1 MKFIIVTG
9 GVISGLGKGIT
20 ASSIGLLLKCV
31 GLNVAMIKIDPY
43 INIDAGTMSPY
54 EHGEVFVLQDG
65 TETDLDLGNYERFL
79 NISLTHKHNITTG
92 KIYKS
97 VIEDERR
104 GKYLGKT
111 VQIIPHITDRIQ
123 SSIMEAANTKING
136 RDADVCIVEVGGT
149 VGDIESMPFIEALR
163 QMAYNK
169 RDDMLFVHVSL
180 VPIIGTN
187 NEYKTKPTQN
197 SVKDL
202 RRLGIS
208 PNMLILRSNQ
218 VVDEATK
225 EKIGLFCN
233 VHKENIISN
242 PNVETIY
249 DVPLILDQQFLGKKI
264 CKSLKLD
271 NKYLLPNCFGEYN
284 CLTLFKDY
292 KMVSSN
298 VRKGITVC
306 IAGKYSESQDAYLSI
321 IRALEHAAYYCKYR
335 VNIKLLSTEHINE
348 SNVHRKLGIYDA
360 IIIPGGFGERG
371 IEGMVTVAK
380 YCRDNNKPVLG
391 ICLGMH
397 VMVIEAARRIWGE
410 DCNSTEF
417 DPYTQYPVVTII
429 KKGQEMGGTMK
440 LGSHFTTILKYNDCD
455 NANNLY
461 TNTLAYKIY
470 QKDKIVER
478 HRHRYEVNPMY
489 IERLCQ
495 EIRCTGVSYTDNC
508 IDIVEDPKNT
518 FYLGCQYHPEFYS
531 SLEKASSIFLHLLG
545 SIESK

>member
-1 MKFIIVTG
+1 MKLNMKYIIVTG

-20 ASSIGLLLKCV
+20 ASSIGVLLKCV

-43 INIDAGTMSPY
+43 LNIDAGTMSPY

-97 VIEDERR
+97 VIEDERE

-111 VQIIPHITDRIQ
+111 VQIIPHITDKIQ
-123 SSIMEAANTKING
+123 HSIEEAAHTKING
-136 RDADVCIVEVGGT
+136 RETDVCIVEVGGT

-163 QMAYNK
+163 QMAYTK

-180 VPIIGTN
+180 VPIIGEN

-197 SVKDL
+197 TVKDL
-202 RRLGIS
+202 RQLGIS
-208 PNMLILRSNQ
+208 PHMLILRGNQ
-218 VVDEATK
+218 MVDEATK
-225 EKIGLFCN
+225 EKVSLFCQ
-233 VHKENIISN
+233 VSKENIISN

-249 DVPLILDQQFLGKKI
+249 DVPLIFDDQFVGRKI
-264 CKSLKLD
+264 CKSLNLD
-271 NKYLLPNCFGEYN
+271 SKYLLPNCFGDYN

-292 KMVSSN
+292 KKVCRSVN
-298 VRKGITVC
+298 KGITIC
-306 IAGKYSESQDAYLSI
+306 IAGKYSQSQDAYLSI

-335 VNIKLLSTEHINE
+335 IKVKLLSTENIHKD
-348 SNVHRKLGIYDA
+348 NVDKKIGIYDA
-360 IIIPGGFGERG
+360 IVIPGGFGERG

-397 VMVIEAARRIWGE
+397 VMVIEASRRIWGD

-417 DPYTQYPVVTII
+417 VPDTANPVVTII
-429 KKGQEMGGTMK
+429 RNDQQLGGTMK
-440 LGSHFTTILKYNDCD
+440 LGSHFTTVIMYKNYKQH
-455 NANNLY
+455 
-461 TNTLAYKIY
+461 TLAYKIY
-470 QKDKIVER
+470 KKEKIVER
-478 HRHRYEVNPMY
+478 HRHRYEVNPFY
-489 IERLCQ
+489 IEMLSQ
-495 EIRCTGVSYTDNC
+495 ELMCTGVSYTDNC
-508 IDIVEDPKNT
+508 IDIVEDPNNR

-531 SLEKASSIFLHLLG
+531 SLEKPSPIFLELLE
-545 SIESK
+545 SI